1 MKNIWCQNG
10 GNKGIS
16 TLALAKKKSKIVLN
30 AVTGSYYVSKE
41 KGRRAFHCLTKEQK
55 GNNKIVRR
63 NREDMQRF

>member
-1 MKNIWCQNG
+1 MEGTKV
-10 GNKGIS
+10 
-16 TLALAKKKSKIVLN
+16 LVLLLLLRKILKFVLN

-63 NREDMQRF
+63 NREDMQKF